1 MPLLSQK
8 EVLKQKLSSVP
19 KPALEE
25 LAKVLRVRAGGG
37 AADLAKAILSGP
49 IDEPAVDSFLKRKY
63 LEKIE
68 ERRSLISD
76 ADLRREL
83 MRVDKFS
90 WGTVQGQLDS
100 KIQTVYV
107 RKIVHYDDLIS
118 SVRSSLHEE
127 VTNYV
132 VCSWFNHWTTVL
144 LEEHISSHAAVVPTL
159 KPIKGV
165 DIFFS
170 GQPFDLKVT
179 YLPKDLEP
187 RDAISHP
194 RDVAIWMYENQ
205 GEQRFGA
212 DNRLFVVLCDTRS
225 RDDSWKLKRD
235 FDLVFG
241 RIDAFFSEQ
250 RVDGSDEVAFKFK
263 GKAYTAVTK
272 VLLITP

>member
-118 SVRSSLHEE
+118 SVRSRLHEE